1 MSKVEVLD
9 HPLIQHKLGILR
21 NKETGAKE
29 FRHLIAEISML
40 MCYEATRDL
49 PLEDIEVETPIC
61 KATTKQIKGKNMAVV
76 PILRAGLGM
85 IDGILTME
93 PTSKI
98 GHVGV
103 YRDADTKEPIE
114 YYCKLPLDCAERDV
128 LLLDPLLASGASV
141 SAAVRLLKEKGI
153 RHIRVMS
160 IVAAPEGIYRLQK
173 DHPDVEIL
181 TCAIDEKVDENGYIV
196 PGVGDAGDRMFG
208 TR

>member
-1 MSKVEVLD
+1 MAKLEIMD

-21 NKETGAKE
+21 KKETGAKE
-29 FRHLIAEISML
+29 FRQLITEISML

-49 PLEDIEVETPIC
+49 PLEEIDAETPIGPA
-61 KATTKQIKGKNMAVV
+61 KVKQIKGKNLAVI

-85 IDGILTME
+85 VEGILTLE
-93 PTSKI
+93 PTSKV

-103 YRDADTKEPIE
+103 YRDAETKDPIE

-128 LLLDPLLASGASV
+128 LLLDPLLATGASV
-141 SAAVRLLKEKGI
+141 SAAVDLLKEKGI

-160 IVAAPEGIYRLQK
+160 IVAAPEGIEKLQK
-173 DHPDVEIL
+173 DHPEVDIL
-181 TCAIDEKVDENGYIV
+181 VCAVDEKLDEDGYIV

>member
-21 NKETGAKE
+21 KRETGAKE

-49 PLEDIEVETPIC
+49 PLEEIEVETPIC
-61 KATTKQIKGKNMAVV
+61 KAVTKQIKGKNMAVV

-128 LLLDPLLASGASV
+128 LLLDPLLATGASV
-141 SAAVRLLKEKGI
+141 SAAVNLLKEKGI

>member
-21 NKETGAKE
+21 KKETGAKE

-49 PLEDIEVETPIC
+49 PLEEIEVETPIC
-61 KATTKQIKGKNMAVV
+61 KAVTKQIKGKNMAVV

-128 LLLDPLLASGASV
+128 LLLDPLLATGASV
-141 SAAVRLLKEKGI
+141 SAAVNLLKEKGI

>member
-21 NKETGAKE
+21 KKETGAKE

-49 PLEDIEVETPIC
+49 PLEEIEVETPIC
-61 KATTKQIKGKNMAVV
+61 KAVTKQIKGKNKAVV

-98 GHVGV
+98 G
-103 YRDADTKEPIE
+103 
-114 YYCKLPLDCAERDV
+114 
-128 LLLDPLLASGASV
+128 LLATGASV
-141 SAAVRLLKEKGI
+141 SAAVNLLKEKGI